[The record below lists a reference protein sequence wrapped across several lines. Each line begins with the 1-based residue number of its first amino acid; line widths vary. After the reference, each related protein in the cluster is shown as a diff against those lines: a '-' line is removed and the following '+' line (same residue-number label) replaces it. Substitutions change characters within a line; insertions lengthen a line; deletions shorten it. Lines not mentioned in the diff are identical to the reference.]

1 MEDISKAFE
10 IKETQTINYQENVST
25 QVDEEKNLM
34 ADLKI
39 NLKIKENLIEN
50 INDSL
55 VLKDA
60 EIARLKTRIG
70 LLERE
75 KLNN

>member
-1 MEDISKAFE
+1 VEDISKAFE